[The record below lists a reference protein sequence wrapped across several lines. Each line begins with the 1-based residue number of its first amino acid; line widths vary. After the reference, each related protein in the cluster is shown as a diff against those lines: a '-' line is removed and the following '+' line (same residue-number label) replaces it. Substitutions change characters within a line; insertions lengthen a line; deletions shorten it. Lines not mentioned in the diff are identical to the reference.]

1 MTANNDVI
9 DYIKKSQE
17 NQETFVL
24 SPKDQK
30 ISFFFEVLKISND
43 EMVIKNPIPPIHAPY
58 VMSSSSYTVF
68 FKNFWINIDKIIPSG
83 TNILIK
89 IPLEIHRMQN
99 RIEERTYFSTKDNVY
114 ATILHPFDSGTIIK
128 RKVLDLSESGMSI
141 RSRFRTK
148 LMEPGRI
155 FQEIK
160 IYKNDN
166 ILIQKKAK
174 VIYLKQIVDLQGM
187 AQFQVGMQFIEE
199 SK

>member
-1 MTANNDVI
+1 M
-9 DYIKKSQE
+9 KW
-17 NQETFVL
+17 
-24 SPKDQK
+24 
-30 ISFFFEVLKISND
+30 
-43 EMVIKNPIPPIHAPY
+43 
-58 VMSSSSYTVF
+58 VMCIWCMNVV
-68 FKNFWINIDKIIPSG
+68 K
-83 TNILIK
+83 NILIK

>member
-1 MTANNDVI
+1 
-9 DYIKKSQE
+9 
-17 NQETFVL
+17 
-24 SPKDQK
+24 
-30 ISFFFEVLKISND
+30 
-43 EMVIKNPIPPIHAPY
+43 
-58 VMSSSSYTVF
+58 
-68 FKNFWINIDKIIPSG
+68 
-83 TNILIK
+83 
-89 IPLEIHRMQN
+89 MQN